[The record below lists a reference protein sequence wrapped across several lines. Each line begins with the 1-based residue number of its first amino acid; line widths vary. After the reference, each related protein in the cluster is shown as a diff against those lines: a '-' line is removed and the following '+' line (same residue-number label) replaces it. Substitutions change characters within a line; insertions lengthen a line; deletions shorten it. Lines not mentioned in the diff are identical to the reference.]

1 MSFEYIDGDDES
13 DVESIKTATSLIS
26 EEDARDQ
33 TIVNCTEISSEV
45 TEIRVEPIK
54 TVEISSEQD
63 SVKSED
69 DEKLQEALMRQSQ
82 CKNRFL
88 LTLSGLNCRYRVSKS
103 FI

>member
-13 DVESIKTATSLIS
+13 DVDSIKTATSLIS
-26 EEDARDQ
+26 EDVDK
-33 TIVNCTEISSEV
+33 TVVNCPEISGEV

-63 SVKSED
+63 SVKPED

-82 CKNRFL
+82 C
-88 LTLSGLNCRYRVSKS
+88 
-103 FI
+103 

>member
-26 EEDARDQ
+26 EEDTRDQ
-33 TIVNCTEISSEV
+33 MVVNCPEISEEV
-45 TEIRVEPIK
+45 IK
-54 TVEISSEQD
+54 TVEISFEQE

-82 CKNRFL
+82 CKNLFFER
-88 LTLSGLNCRYRVSKS
+88 
-103 FI
+103 

>member
-26 EEDARDQ
+26 EEDTLDKTVHNSQ
-33 TIVNCTEISSEV
+33 VEETVVNCPEISGEV
-45 TEIRVEPIK
+45 TEIHVEPIT

-82 CKNRFL
+82 CKNL
-88 LTLSGLNCRYRVSKS
+88 C
-103 FI
+103 

>member
-13 DVESIKTATSLIS
+13 DVDSIKTATSLIS
-26 EEDARDQ
+26 G
-33 TIVNCTEISSEV
+33 EV
-45 TEIRVEPIK
+45 DITVVDCPEIRVEPIK

-82 CKNRFL
+82 CKNLCFKVF
-88 LTLSGLNCRYRVSKS
+88 CYYK
-103 FI
+103 

>member
-13 DVESIKTATSLIS
+13 DVDSIKTATSLIS
-26 EEDARDQ
+26 EDVDK
-33 TIVNCTEISSEV
+33 TVVNCPEISGEV

-82 CKNRFL
+82 C
-88 LTLSGLNCRYRVSKS
+88 
-103 FI
+103 

>member
-13 DVESIKTATSLIS
+13 DVDSIKTATSLIS
-26 EEDARDQ
+26 EDVDK
-33 TIVNCTEISSEV
+33 TVVNCPEIAGEV

-82 CKNRFL
+82 C
-88 LTLSGLNCRYRVSKS
+88 
-103 FI
+103 